1 MYRDRM
7 LKKTPKTVGVW
18 SAWSPWTPC
27 SRSCGGGVTQQT
39 RHCVS
44 RPADSRFV
52 RRQRRRRQANGC
64 VGLYK
69 RIHLCNTQSCPSGA
83 DFRYEQC
90 AAFNNRIFKGRTYV
104 WEPFLNAPDECAL
117 NCRAS
122 GLNFYATLNKTVID
136 GTSCKHPMISYGRP
150 APSGTRGI
158 CIEGSCKNTRKS
170 HSSVW
175 SQFENF
181 CSERNYILQAST
193 TPEEISNILMDYAY
207 NMKKVDGS
215 DYKESCVKTMWNV
228 TAKLVQEKFFNE
240 YQISIN
246 PFNDLCFKKAR
257 NARDSKRRELQAQ
270 ADKRKVS
277 SVALTEEELMKIK
290 NFKTAQG
297 GNHRLEDSKWL
308 TTNKADLHMC
318 PVRVLTLLLSKRTPN
333 ITCERLFLTVNPYWK
348 KSSSSAWYKNTP
360 IGRNEINKWTRCAAE
375 EIGIDTKRVKIT
387 NHSTRSTVVSHLVKA
402 GISEHQLIKITGHK
416 NTTSLKPYLKVD
428 QEHHKKIVDHMQG
441 RTATQN
447 AIVTSG
453 NFSSEGARLESEETA
468 NKIVYNNCTFE
479 VTSCNNDCRST
490 WTLGL
495 LFIRALYPVL
505 TDPKIAAI
513 FSGTYSSWRYEDH
526 RWHASQTSVRV
537 VSILRNGD
545 SDEMIIGER

>member
-1 MYRDRM
+1 MVTAWNEDTPAG
-7 LKKTPKTVGVW
+7 LQKKFYQISAYELAWRGGEAANCLLHYFKIEKNNKGEETGRIECNSVFSKTTQGVAKPLANSKWLIANKDDLNICPVRLFKKLSSKRTTNITTERFFLTPNPQW
-18 SAWSPWTPC
+18 QNDNSPWYKNCPVGKNEIGKWTKLAAEKIGLDVC
-27 SRSCGGGVTQQT
+27 NINITNHSNRATA
-39 RHCVS
+39 VS
-44 RPADSRFV
+44 
-52 RRQRRRRQANGC
+52 
-64 VGLYK
+64 
-69 RIHLCNTQSCPSGA
+69 HLA
-83 DFRYEQC
+83 
-90 AAFNNRIFKGRTYV
+90 K
-104 WEPFLNAPDECAL
+104 
-117 NCRAS
+117 S
-122 GLNFYATLNKTVID
+122 GLDEQQIIKITGHASTSSLAPYLEIDTEHHEQIIKKMRLQEKESNTVVSATNELQAKASSNKYKKI
-136 GTSCKHPMISYGRP
+136 
-150 APSGTRGI
+150 
-158 CIEGSCKNTRKS
+158 

-375 EIGIDTKRVKIT
+375 EIGIDTKKVKIT

-416 NTTSLKPYLKVD
+416 NATSLKPYLKVD
-428 QEHHKKIVDHMQG
+428 QEHHKKLWI
-441 RTATQN
+441 
-447 AIVTSG
+447 I
-453 NFSSEGARLESEETA
+453 
-468 NKIVYNNCTFE
+468 
-479 VTSCNNDCRST
+479 CRVA
-490 WTLGL
+490 L
-495 LFIRALYPVL
+495 LHKMLL
-505 TDPKIAAI
+505 
-513 FSGTYSSWRYEDH
+513 
-526 RWHASQTSVRV
+526 
-537 VSILRNGD
+537 
-545 SDEMIIGER
+545 